1 MIRFFIFFH
10 TSETICPKP
19 CALAHLKSN
28 FLALEGL
35 CHIHHKTF
43 LVPEQNFETPW
54 MWIINVFYLYRKSLI
69 LWCSLLTFRSSIA
82 SSIKLLPTLMFK
94 SKTHRKLIISKI
106 LCEKQN
112 GMSLMEPLGNKPI
125 ALAEFHLYLEFLP
138 WLIHSFTLNLPWQN
152 DTPGSLYW
160 TPNTA
165 KLFTCAIRE
174 LLAFTTRKVMTE
186 WSEYRTAWDRRK
198 WHIVMQK
205 SPFSLVYE
213 ITMSI
218 CITL

>member
-1 MIRFFIFFH
+1 
-10 TSETICPKP
+10 
-19 CALAHLKSN
+19 
-28 FLALEGL
+28 
-35 CHIHHKTF
+35 
-43 LVPEQNFETPW
+43 

-69 LWCSLLTFRSSIA
+69 LWWSLLTFRYSIA
-82 SSIKLLPTLMFK
+82 SSIKLLPTLMFER
-94 SKTHRKLIISKI
+94 KTYRKLIISKT

-112 GMSLMEPLGNKPI
+112 DMSLRELLENKPV
-125 ALAEFHLYLEFLP
+125 AFVEFHLYLAFLP

-165 KLFTCAIRE
+165 KPFTCAIRE
-174 LLAFTTRKVMTE
+174 LLAFTTRKVMPE

-205 SPFSLVYE
+205 SPLSLVYE
-213 ITMSI
+213 IAMSI

>member
-1 MIRFFIFFH
+1 
-10 TSETICPKP
+10 
-19 CALAHLKSN
+19 
-28 FLALEGL
+28 
-35 CHIHHKTF
+35 
-43 LVPEQNFETPW
+43 

-69 LWCSLLTFRSSIA
+69 LCCSLLTFRSSIA
-82 SSIKLLPTLMFK
+82 SSIKLLPTLMFRI
-94 SKTHRKLIISKI
+94 KTHRKLIISKT
-106 LCEKQN
+106 LYEKQN
-112 GMSLMEPLGNKPI
+112 YVSLTEPLANKPV
-125 ALAEFHLYLEFLP
+125 ALAEFHLYLAFVP

-165 KLFTCAIRE
+165 KPFTCAIRE
-174 LLAFTTRKVMTE
+174 LLAFTTRKVMPE

-213 ITMSI
+213 ITISI
-218 CITL
+218 CIIL